1 MEKLRDGTGRKL
13 LNKTKVANRSKPYLL
28 TSQQVTRD
36 GDVSINEPHIEQVAK
51 ANRPLLQSLYR
62 GQLPEEFLSLRPL
75 VNCNKLSIFKVQ
87 QSNQGELEGEVG
99 GGTLLE
105 GDSPPALTGTA
116 TVEDRFQDILTQDGT
131 VSVTRV
137 VREKPQSQ
145 VPDIITSETM

>member
-1 MEKLRDGTGRKL
+1 M
-13 LNKTKVANRSKPYLL
+13 
-28 TSQQVTRD
+28 
-36 GDVSINEPHIEQVAK
+36 
-51 ANRPLLQSLYR
+51 
-62 GQLPEEFLSLRPL
+62 

-116 TVEDRFQDILTQDGT
+116 TVEDRFQDIITQDGR